1 MTTSKGIL
9 RTKLFYID
17 HLDPESDTDRIDIK
31 GFTIE
36 APEGQGLSIY
46 LKECARDD
54 ELSGDMRTYLVR
66 DNITDDVQ
74 YNEHRPFVV
83 ITEPSGKEL
92 RRTPLS
98 INLC

>member
-1 MTTSKGIL
+1 MTTNKGI
-9 RTKLFYID
+9 RRSEMFYIE
-17 HLDPESDTDRIDIK
+17 HLDSESEADRIDIK
-31 GFTIE
+31 RFTID

-54 ELSGDMRTYLVR
+54 DLSGDMRTYLGR

-74 YNEHRPFVV
+74 YNEHRPIVV
-83 ITEPSGKEL
+83 ITEPPGKEL